1 MDAWDCSKSVLD
13 GGFWGLEERKRE
25 GSENVGAIRLFQ
37 SGSEC
42 LKQGVCAQAF
52 RQAQA
57 AAALIGCGHRAA
69 PNGKYDS
76 HFCRPA
82 GPENTQRSDH
92 GWTEEAKEKAFLVKA
107 RLVLDR
113 GTQACRVRD
122 PLGSGMQAA
131 GT

>member
-1 MDAWDCSKSVLD
+1 M
-13 GGFWGLEERKRE
+13 EERKRE

-76 HFCRPA
+76 HFA
-82 GPENTQRSDH
+82 GRRAQKIPS
-92 GWTEEAKEKAFLVKA
+92 A
-107 RLVLDR
+107 RTIGGRKKQKKKLFW
-113 GTQACRVRD
+113 
-122 PLGSGMQAA
+122 
-131 GT
+131 